1 MAVKLHHSTELA
13 EEILTSDSA
22 RQMYNYVSPIY
33 GNSYVGLWM
42 FQVIGLELDR
52 MKGYFEE
59 IPTQLN
65 PATATWLLPL
75 WEERYGITPEAE
87 WTIEHRR
94 EAVIS
99 KRKFNA
105 PITPVKLSDM
115 LSSLAGVLVE
125 VIENTGKNKF
135 SVYVRDNIP
144 AEKFTGAKEFTDEA
158 KPAHLIYDIEI
169 AARNDVDISTYIGM
183 GAAIEKIYNV
193 EVP

>member
-42 FQVIGLELDR
+42 FQVVGLELDR
-52 MKGYFEE
+52 MMGYFEE
-59 IPTQLN
+59 LPTQLN
-65 PATATWLLPL
+65 PATTTWLLPL
-75 WEERYGITPEAE
+75 WEERYGITPEAD
-87 WTIEHRR
+87 WTIERRR

-99 KRKFNA
+99 KRKLNA
-105 PITPVKLSDM
+105 PITPEKLGDM
-115 LSSLAGVLVE
+115 LSALAGVLVE

-144 AEKFTGAKEFTDEA
+144 AEKFAGAKEFTDEA

-169 AARNDVDISTYIGM
+169 AARNDVNISNYIGL
-183 GAAIEKIYNV
+183 GAAIEKIHYV

>member
-1 MAVKLHHSTELA
+1 MAVKLHHSTKLA
-13 EEILTSDSA
+13 EEILTSDCA

-52 MKGYFEE
+52 MMSYFED
-59 IPTQLN
+59 IPNQLN
-65 PATATWLLPL
+65 PATATWLLPV
-75 WEERYGITPEAE
+75 WEERYGITPGAD
-87 WTIEHRR
+87 WTIQRR
-94 EAVIS
+94 RDAVIS

-105 PITPVKLSDM
+105 PITPVKLGDI
-115 LSSLAGVLVE
+115 LSAFAGVPVE

-144 AEKFTGAKEFTDEA
+144 VEKFAGAKEVTDEA

-169 AARNDVDISTYIGM
+169 AARNDVAISSYMGM
-183 GAAIEKIYNV
+183 GVTIDKIHYV

>member
-1 MAVKLHHSTELA
+1 MAVKLNHSTQLA
-13 EEILTSDSA
+13 EEILTSECA

-52 MKGYFEE
+52 MMGYFNE

-65 PATATWLLPL
+65 PATATWLLPV
-75 WEERYGITPEAE
+75 WEERYGIVPGAD

-99 KRKFNA
+99 KQKFNA
-105 PITPVKLSDM
+105 PITSVKLGDM
-115 LSSLAGVLVE
+115 LSALAGVLVE
-125 VIENTGKNKF
+125 IIENTGKNKF

-144 AEKFTGAKEFTDEA
+144 VEKFAGAKEVIDEA

-169 AARNDVDISTYIGM
+169 AARNNVVINNYMALGV
-183 GAAIEKIYNV
+183 AINKIHYV

>member
-1 MAVKLHHSTELA
+1 MAVELHHSTELA
-13 EEILTSDSA
+13 EEILTSDCA

-33 GNSYVGLWM
+33 GESYVGLWM

-52 MKGYFEE
+52 MMSYFED
-59 IPTQLN
+59 IPNQLN
-65 PATATWLLPL
+65 PATATWLLPA
-75 WEERYGITPEAE
+75 WEKRYGITPGAD
-87 WTIEHRR
+87 WTIERRR

-105 PITPVKLSDM
+105 PITPVKLGEM

-144 AEKFTGAKEFTDEA
+144 VEKFAGAKEVTDEA

-169 AARNDVDISTYIGM
+169 AAKNDVDVSNYIGM
-183 GAAIEKIYNV
+183 GVANEKIYYV

>member
-1 MAVKLHHSTELA
+1 MPVELYHSTELA

-52 MKGYFEE
+52 MMGYFED
-59 IPTQLN
+59 IPNQLN
-65 PATATWLLPL
+65 PATTTWLLPL
-75 WEERYGITPEAE
+75 WEERYGITPGAD
-87 WTIEHRR
+87 WTIERRR

-105 PITPVKLSDM
+105 PITPVKLGDI
-115 LSSLAGVLVE
+115 LSALAGVLVE

-135 SVYVRDNIP
+135 SVYIRDNIP
-144 AEKFTGAKEFTDEA
+144 VEKFSGAKEVTDEA

-169 AARNDVDISTYIGM
+169 AARNDVNVSNYIGL
-183 GAAIEKIYNV
+183 GVATDKIHYV

>member
-1 MAVKLHHSTELA
+1 MAVELHHSTELA
-13 EEILTSDSA
+13 EKILTSDSA
-22 RQMYNYVSPIY
+22 RQMYNNVSPIY

-52 MKGYFEE
+52 MMGYFED
-59 IPTQLN
+59 IPNQLN
-65 PATATWLLPL
+65 PATATWLLPA
-75 WEERYGITPEAE
+75 WEERYGITPGTD
-87 WTIEHRR
+87 WTIERR
-94 EAVIS
+94 RDAVIN

-105 PITPVKLSDM
+105 PITPTKLGEM
-115 LSSLAGVLVE
+115 LSALAGVLVE

-144 AEKFTGAKEFTDEA
+144 VEKFAGAKEVTDEA

-169 AARNDVDISTYIGM
+169 AARNNVEINNYMALGV
-183 GAAIEKIYNV
+183 AINKIHYV

>member
-13 EEILTSDSA
+13 EKILTSDSA

-42 FQVIGLELDR
+42 FQVVGLELDR
-52 MKGYFEE
+52 MMGYFEE
-59 IPTQLN
+59 LPTQLN
-65 PATATWLLPL
+65 PATTTWLLPL
-75 WEERYGITPEAE
+75 WEERYGITPEAD
-87 WTIEHRR
+87 WTIERRR

-99 KRKFNA
+99 KRKLNA
-105 PITPVKLSDM
+105 PITPEKLGDM
-115 LSSLAGVLVE
+115 LSALAGVLVE

-144 AEKFTGAKEFTDEA
+144 AEKFAGAKEFTDEA

-169 AARNDVDISTYIGM
+169 AARNDVNISNYIGL
-183 GAAIEKIYNV
+183 GAAIEKIHYV